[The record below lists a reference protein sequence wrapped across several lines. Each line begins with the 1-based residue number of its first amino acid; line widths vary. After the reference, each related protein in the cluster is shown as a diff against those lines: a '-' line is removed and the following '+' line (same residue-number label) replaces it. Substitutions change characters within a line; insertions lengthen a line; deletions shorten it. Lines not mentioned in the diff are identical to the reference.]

1 MIRLWAWLRQKWY
14 RLGLW
19 HRESLRWEGI
29 ARDYG
34 EQLERL
40 GDWDWISEYRS
51 ARDAAW
57 WERWDE

>member
-1 MIRLWAWLRQKWY
+1 MTRLWAWLRQKWH

-19 HRESLRWEGI
+19 RRESLRWEGI

-34 EQLERL
+34 ERLEGL
-40 GDWDWISEYRS
+40 GDIDWISEYRA

-57 WERWDE
+57 WGRWDE